1 MTILSEDDRMIV
13 DVGGFDIWNS
23 LYSTVITRL
32 AHMKSEIVLAI
43 AFLESGTCLPSNCIE
58 TAREL
63 NLIRD
68 ALSQIPPSEAVYDH
82 KKPALKAPWLSNIS
96 PIITSCGN
104 LFTTA
109 DGKDLISELNTVL
122 CYCSIKKIPVV
133 TQ

>member
-1 MTILSEDDRMIV
+1 MTIISEDDRMYV
-13 DVGGFDIWNS
+13 DIGSFDIWNS

-32 AHMKSEIVLAI
+32 AYMKSEIGLAI
-43 AFLESGTCLPSNCIE
+43 SFLENGTCSPNDCIE

-68 ALSQIPPSEAVYDH
+68 SLSQFPPTEVVYDY
-82 KKPALKAPWLSNIS
+82 KNPLKKAPWLNNIN

-104 LFTTA
+104 LYTTA
-109 DGKDLISELNTVL
+109 DGKDLIFELNTIL
-122 CYCSIKKIPVV
+122 CYCSIKKVALI